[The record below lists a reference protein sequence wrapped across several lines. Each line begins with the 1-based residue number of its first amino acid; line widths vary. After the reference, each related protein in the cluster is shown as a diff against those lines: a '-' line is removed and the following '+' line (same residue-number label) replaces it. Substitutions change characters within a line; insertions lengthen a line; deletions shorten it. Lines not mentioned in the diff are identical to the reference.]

1 MKSRRQF
8 FQQGGLGLLS
18 PLLLP
23 FPAFSKETFDFSFSN
38 DKEAPDT
45 PVKEWVMSTRFLTLQ
60 EGITKE
66 QAIEWI
72 EKEYLTLYRHWP
84 GFNAMVGLP
93 GKSGKWGSEP
103 DGKVKQKC
111 DFAIIY
117 IFDSKKTLDRYFPP
131 DGAWSD
137 EIKKVLEEHKSI
149 WDDYFGKYF
158 VQDKY
163 YMEQYLMFASAK

>member
-1 MKSRRQF
+1 MNSRRQF
-8 FQQGGLGLLS
+8 FQQGSLGLLS
-18 PLLLP
+18 SLLLP
-23 FPAFSKETFDFSFSN
+23 FPAISKETSDFSF
-38 DKEAPDT
+38 ATDT
-45 PVKEWVMSTRFLTLQ
+45 PVKEWVISVRFLTLQ

-66 QAIEWI
+66 QAKEWI

-84 GFNAMVGLP
+84 GFNAMVGEP
-93 GKSGKWGSEP
+93 GISGKWGEP

-111 DFAIIY
+111 DFAIVY
-117 IFDSKKTLDRYFPP
+117 MFDSKKTLDRYFPP
-131 DGAWSD
+131 DLTWSD